1 MSKLIFI
8 FSLLLVFGAPFVGST
23 SISLEQL
30 LHNSFEQSIFFE
42 LRLPRVLLAFFAG
55 AILSL
60 AGLLLQSLFRNDLM
74 SPYTL
79 GISSGAILASA
90 ISIAFGI
97 SGTFLFFDV
106 HSIFGFLGAM
116 FSSTLLLFLAKKEM
130 QNSNT
135 ILLLGIALSF
145 LYTALLMFIYFI
157 SSSETTH
164 QIILYTLGSLST
176 VGYKGV
182 YVTLFASLILLLF
195 LHVKRYELQI
205 FASSLF
211 NAESKGINSASLSLQ
226 LLLVSSFSVGLL
238 VSITGPIGFVGLVVP
253 HLIKQLYKKDITHI
267 IGVTFYYGGVFMI
280 VCDAIARVLSTH
292 SDIPIG
298 VITSL
303 IGGIFF
309 VYLLT
314 NLTFA
319 P

>member
-90 ISIAFGI
+90 ISIALGI

-314 NLTFA
+314 KSR
-319 P
+319 